1 MNKEWSQLNKQMQE
15 LLKKPE
21 TFVNGIEA
29 LITLRGEL
37 FAQAEQYRAQLS
49 EAEFSAMPYPSAD
62 GYHSKTVAYSLWHI
76 FRIEDITAHT
86 LIAGDEEVF
95 FAGGYARKTRSPI
108 ITTGNEL
115 VGGEIAQFSR
125 ALDIGGLYEYIGAV
139 KRSTEVILQELSFE
153 RSRLRISAERR
164 QALEAAGAVSRD
176 ERAWWLVDYWCAKD
190 VRGLIRMPFS
200 RHWIMHIEACGRI
213 IKGIERSRK

>member
-15 LLKKPE
+15 LLKKPA
-21 TFVNGIEA
+21 TFKDGISA
-29 LITLRGEL
+29 LMQLRGEL
-37 FAQAEQYRAQLS
+37 FAQAVRYRAELS
-49 EAEFSAMPYPSAD
+49 EAEFSAMPFPSAD

-86 LIAGDEEVF
+86 LIAGDDEVF
-95 FAGGYARKTRSPI
+95 FAGGFARKTRSPI

-115 VGGEIAQFSR
+115 VGEGISEFSR

-139 KRSTEVILQELSFE
+139 KRSTEELLQGLSFE
-153 RSRLRISAERR
+153 QSRLRIPAERR
-164 QALEAAGAVSRD
+164 QALEAAGTVSRD
-176 ERAWWLVDYWCAKD
+176 ERAWWLVDYWCEKD

-213 IKGIERSRK
+213 IKGLERSEK